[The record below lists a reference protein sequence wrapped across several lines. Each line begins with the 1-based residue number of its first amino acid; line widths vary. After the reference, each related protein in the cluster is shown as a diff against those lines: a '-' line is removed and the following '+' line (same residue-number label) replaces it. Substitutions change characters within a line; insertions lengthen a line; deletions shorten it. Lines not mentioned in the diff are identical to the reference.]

1 MAKSKFGIVEI
12 IVIIVALL
20 LIVFSL
26 KMGGLFVITGNEIIT
41 RTAPSTVAPNAQF
54 TVTYTASQIS
64 GDWGATVV
72 ETITGGC
79 TINGKTTLQFVMLS
93 DLPNPLTY
101 TAQAPSSGTCTF
113 TGDYQFGDTPI
124 KQFENS
130 VVSISGICTPTT
142 CS

>member
-1 MAKSKFGIVEI
+1 MNKFWIIPILAIMLVSTAMA
-12 IVIIVALL
+12 
-20 LIVFSL
+20 
-26 KMGGLFVITGNEIIT
+26 VITGNEIIT

-113 TGDYQFGDTPI
+113 TGDYQFGSEAII
-124 KQFENS
+124 KFPDKTVQ
-130 VVSISGICTPTT
+130 VQ
-142 CS
+142 